1 MAQQGR
7 GDAGGRAGEGGGGL
21 DRCERLSLSL
31 SLSLSGPS
39 MYEFDAEDEAFECGA
54 EKIGGRGVQTR
65 GATRSRVER
74 EVCVGG
80 HAVDECWTVRE

>member
-21 DRCERLSLSL
+21 DRCERLSPLSL

-54 EKIGGRGVQTR
+54 ERIGGRGVQTR

-74 EVCVGG
+74 EV
-80 HAVDECWTVRE
+80 